1 MKGPK
6 RLSGILMWGAIFFIT
21 FTLLTGWVARQEIV
35 NTQREGC
42 ERVKLDRIDNA
53 GGWRAAQR
61 AREAAWRREHEREDL
76 HAARDYAARASRLE
90 ARSKIN
96 CEKAFEDA
104 DLISIP

>member
-1 MKGPK
+1 MNGQII
-6 RLSGILMWGAIFFIT
+6 RVLGWGMILILSLGILAQWAS
-21 FTLLTGWVARQEIV
+21 RQELV
-35 NTQREGC
+35 EFQRLGC
-42 ERVKLDRIDNA
+42 ERAKLDRIDNA